1 MGVDVPEFVV
11 RLLISSYSRALT
23 RLSERI
29 PAWRINNL
37 RGALNER
44 VRVMF
49 NGRARDRA
57 SDPSKTC
64 LIKKEKSRKKSRC
77 IELFEDVADR
87 SVRQT
92 SDDFPFFASRASK
105 MIHTTRTHTHT
116 HTHTHIYVGH

>member
-1 MGVDVPEFVV
+1 MEKFLNQRIFSKRIRLSTRSFKSSTLRRRSFGSSLLDRSMGVDVPEFVV

-64 LIKKEKSRKKSRC
+64 LIKKKRVGKSH
-77 IELFEDVADR
+77 DV
-87 SVRQT
+87 S
-92 SDDFPFFASRASK
+92 SFSK
-105 MIHTTRTHTHT
+105 T
-116 HTHTHIYVGH
+116 